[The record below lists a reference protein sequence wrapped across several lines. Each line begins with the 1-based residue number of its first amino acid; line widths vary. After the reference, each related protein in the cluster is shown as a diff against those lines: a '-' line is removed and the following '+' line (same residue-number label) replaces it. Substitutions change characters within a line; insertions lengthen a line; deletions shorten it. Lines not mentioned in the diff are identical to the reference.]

1 MAENKAVIGL
11 DYIAWGYGEVE
22 VPTYNGKTRRIQRI
36 NFENV
41 PFNESKTVGQALNE
55 LNTLLTSQHYQ
66 TVSDNIERIKRVFF
80 DLDAIQSVDLN
91 KMNIDAV
98 AGAIDEIR
106 LVYLHLGA
114 LAEIQQ
120 MLPEYRKDKQNIEY
134 LKCKIGRMI
143 EDLRNTV
150 QKANT
155 LLYSKF
161 EPMFNQLTA
170 MEARLTALI
179 SNAVATVT
187 NGNEMAVK
195 LATYRL
201 EIERKPNCWNPK
213 VIVDDVN
220 QRIVW
225 QVPTVKGDCAVVEP
239 DEALVR
245 DSVNAYLAT
254 LPNLNGLSNDMKRL
268 IDANTQIGKNVGTA
282 NNIVLRNPLWAATGI
297 TDYPDDEQIY
307 FAYLKQT
314 NTGSMTMKVEGR
326 PEYEVSIP
334 DREHSGSW
342 KEIPA
347 NYIEPYNLYG
357 FKLEIDQRDDG
368 TTYNRW
374 VLISFSQAEAADD
387 TTQED
392 VNDAV

>member
-387 TTQED
+387 TTQEEVD
-392 VNDAV
+392 DAV